1 MFPST
6 TFQLFVHR
14 YVLAMLAVLAV
25 LGMSVTFAHGADDY
39 KIRAND
45 TIEVKVF
52 QEDDLSLKTRVSKE
66 GLVILPL
73 VGPIRIAG
81 LSPNIAA
88 QRIKTAYAD
97 GYLVNPQVNV
107 TVADIARRNFT
118 VLGEV
123 SKPGVYQIP
132 DYEFITLVQAI
143 GMAGGFTNKAN
154 ERKVTIK
161 RKVQGKDVTRTFNA
175 RDMAKLS
182 QSRQIAVVD
191 GDVISIAE
199 SIF

>member
-1 MFPST
+1 MLLPSSHQILLRHFLLT
-6 TFQLFVHR
+6 IV
-14 YVLAMLAVLAV
+14 VA
-25 LGMSVTFAHGADDY
+25 LGACLETVQGADDY
-39 KIRAND
+39 KIRTND

-73 VGPIRIAG
+73 VGPIKVAG
-81 LSPNIAA
+81 ISPNIAA

-107 TVADIARRNFT
+107 TVATVASRSFT

-123 SKPGVYQIP
+123 AKPGVYQIP
-132 DYEFITLVQAI
+132 DYQYITLVQAV
-143 GMAGGFTNKAN
+143 GMAGGYTSKAN
-154 ERKVTIK
+154 EKKVTIK
-161 RKVQGKDVTRTFNA
+161 RKVKGKDVTRTFNA

-182 QSRQIAVVD
+182 KSRQIAIVD
-191 GDVISIAE
+191 GDVISVAE